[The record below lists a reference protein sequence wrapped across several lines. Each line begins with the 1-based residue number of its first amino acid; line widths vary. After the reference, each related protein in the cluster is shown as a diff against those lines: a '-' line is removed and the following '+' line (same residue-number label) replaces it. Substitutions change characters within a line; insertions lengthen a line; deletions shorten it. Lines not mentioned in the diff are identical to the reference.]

1 MWRASLNCRKQPT
14 RLSAATSNS
23 DSVVACQ
30 GCWTRIRCFRSRSLN
45 LCNHAEE
52 LTLAWMDCPVTL
64 CEVSFAYRERDCIC
78 NNVCSLL
85 IIVGAQRNVKKDG
98 SAMKFTLKENDGT
111 KDVQNCEIPRSN
123 KDATWRRLWMILV
136 SKDGGSWT
144 SWTNWQHFCSKR
156 WIVRV
161 CSCITVYFFHR
172 DDTWYFWPSPPS
184 RLFVILWQVQE
195 RRKEAWMTNFI
206 GLSVS
211 TNNAIS

>member
-1 MWRASLNCRKQPT
+1 MANDDRGRCRCFSCCSRCCPCPCRSAAAARSRWRAQDQGQARGEVAAMWRASLNCRKQPT

-123 KDATWRRLWMILV
+123 KDAT
-136 SKDGGSWT
+136 
-144 SWTNWQHFCSKR
+144 
-156 WIVRV
+156 
-161 CSCITVYFFHR
+161 
-172 DDTWYFWPSPPS
+172 
-184 RLFVILWQVQE
+184 
-195 RRKEAWMTNFI
+195 
-206 GLSVS
+206 
-211 TNNAIS
+211 